1 MATINYCDGVYMQ
14 HVIYS
19 AGYKTKNYNLAY
31 ARQKAGQLQQVNSMA
46 MATRYVPASMDN
58 GAFLQVFSYKT
69 TVGYVVFDDDKKQL
83 LVFDASKGYS
93 VTTSKQFTIYKNYL
107 ARCADR
113 MGYSI
118 KHIRV
123 RDDNAA
129 TLERACRVID
139 TL

>member
-14 HVIYS
+14 HVTYA
-19 AGYKTKNYNLAY
+19 AGYKTKNCNLAD
-31 ARQKAGQLQQVNSMA
+31 ARHKAGQLQQVNSMA
-46 MATRYVPASMDN
+46 MATRYVPASVDN

-69 TVGYVVFDDDKKQL
+69 TVGYVVIDDEKKQL
-83 LVFDASKGYS
+83 LVFDGSRGYS
-93 VTTSKQFTIYKNYL
+93 VTTSKQFAVYKRYI

-129 TLERACRVID
+129 TLERASRVID
-139 TL
+139 AL

>member
-14 HVIYS
+14 HVTYA
-19 AGYKTKNYNLAY
+19 AGYKTRGYNLAD

-46 MATRYVPASMDN
+46 MATRYVPAAPGY

-69 TVGYVVFDDDKKQL
+69 TVGYVVIDDEKKQL
-83 LVFDASKGYS
+83 LVFDGSKGYS
-93 VTTSKQFTIYKNYL
+93 VTTSKQFTIYKYYL

-118 KHIRV
+118 KHIRI

-129 TLERACRVID
+129 TLEKACRVID